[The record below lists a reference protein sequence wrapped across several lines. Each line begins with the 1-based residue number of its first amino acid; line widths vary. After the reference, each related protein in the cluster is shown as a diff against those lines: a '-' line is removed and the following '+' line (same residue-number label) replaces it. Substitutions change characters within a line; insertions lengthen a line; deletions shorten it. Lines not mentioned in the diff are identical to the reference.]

1 MNIEIINKLD
11 EVIDLI
17 KNDKDYIEFK
27 RLEKVVL
34 SNKEL
39 LDKINKLKTID
50 KYDNNYLKLKTDI
63 LNNKDYKDYKRLENE
78 FYLFIKEINN
88 KLNSLKETSCCR

>member
-50 KYDNNYLKLKTDI
+50 KYDNNYLELKTDI